1 MSVVGFD
8 FGTQSSR
15 IAVVRGGID
24 VICNEVSERSTPS
37 MVSFDRRCRYAGAPS
52 KTQMM
57 GNITNTVVN
66 MPRLAGKL
74 ANDSQVLDVES
85 KYLTNEITSKD
96 GVMAANITY
105 REKPACFSNIELM
118 GMFFGK
124 LKATTFAATQSSVG
138 DVVISVPSWS
148 SERERRAIIDA
159 AEIAGLHC
167 VRTINDTTAA
177 SICYGLTKEFSSEKG
192 KLVAIIDIGYAGT
205 KACIG
210 NFWKDRVDMRSQ
222 VSDSNLGGRN
232 FDELLAHHFVEHF
245 KNSPKKVDLSTS
257 TKAMTRLRDGSERIK
272 KMLSGVQYFKHELD
286 NLMNDQ
292 DFTLEATRE
301 LLEEL
306 AQPLLEQLRTL
317 LKRLLKEAFITEV
330 SQISAVEIIGG
341 SSRIPAIKALIAEF
355 FKREVSTTLNADEA
369 VARGCALQCAMD
381 SPTVRVRDYNVVDVN
396 TNAIECRIG
405 DEVIAKLP
413 VGTPVGVVQK
423 FSIPP
428 PSSFPVKVDAF
439 SSGEQISS
447 FTITPPKAYGKALEN
462 AKTVPVLGVKFNL
475 NFLLN
480 ISGLLN
486 LKDGVLEVETEEP
499 ALPAPEGAS
508 EEEAQAAAT
517 ALPRK
522 ITRCHQGHVKSE
534 SFRLP
539 KEVLMKLKE
548 AEIAMALHD
557 LEVRE
562 CDDAKN
568 SLEEA
573 VYDCRSKIDYEWSEL
588 ATEAQKADV
597 RKFLSCTEDWL
608 YDDGAETDK
617 ASYMKKMGQL
627 NALIQP
633 FRAKIEAEKKKA
645 EEEAAAIRKAA
656 DDARAAAEAA
666 AAASATSSEP
676 QSPVPDMDMD

>member
-52 KTQMM
+52 KTQMI
-57 GNITNTVVN
+57 GNIKNTVVN
-66 MPRLAGKL
+66 LPRLAGKL
-74 ANDSQVLDVES
+74 SNDSQVLEIES
-85 KYLTNEITSKD
+85 KYLTNETSEKD
-96 GVMAANITY
+96 GIIAANVTY
-105 REKPACFSNIELM
+105 REKPACFSNIELI

-124 LKATTFAATQSSVG
+124 LKATTFAETQSSVG
-138 DVVISVPSWS
+138 DVVISVPNWS
-148 SERERRAIIDA
+148 SERERRAIIDS
-159 AEIAGLHC
+159 AEVAGLHC
-167 VRTINDTTAA
+167 IRTINDTTAA
-177 SICYGLTKEFSSEKG
+177 SICYGLTKEFSSEHG

-222 VSDSNLGGRN
+222 VSDSNLGGRD
-232 FDELLAHHFVEHF
+232 FDELLAQHFVSHF
-245 KNSPKKVDLSTS
+245 KQSSKKVDLSTN

-272 KMLSGVQYFKHELD
+272 KMLSGVQFFKLELD

-292 DFTLEATRE
+292 DFTLEASRE

-317 LKRLLKEAFITEV
+317 LQKLMKSAFISEV
-330 SQISAVEIIGG
+330 SQISAVEVIGG
-341 SSRIPAIKALIAEF
+341 SSRIPVIKSMLAEF

-396 TNAIECRIG
+396 TNSIECRIG
-405 DEVIAKLP
+405 DSVIAKIP
-413 VGTPVGVVQK
+413 IGTPVGIVQK
-423 FSIPP
+423 FSLAP
-428 PSSFPVKVDAF
+428 PSNFPIKVDAF
-439 SSGEQISS
+439 SCGEQISS
-447 FTITPPKAYGKALEN
+447 FTITPPKAYGKALEMAN
-462 AKTVPVLGVKFNL
+462 EIPVLGVKFNL

-480 ISGLLN
+480 ISCLLN
-486 LKDGVLEVETEEP
+486 LKDSVLEVETEEP

-508 EEEAQAAAT
+508 EEEVTAAAT

-522 ITRCHQGHVKSE
+522 ITRCHQCHVKSE
-534 SFRLP
+534 NFRLS
-539 KEVLMKLKE
+539 KEVLLKLKE
-548 AEIAMALHD
+548 AEIAMAIHD
-557 LEVRE
+557 QGIRE

-573 VYDCRSKIDYEWSEL
+573 LYDVRSKLDYEWSEL
-588 ATEAQKADV
+588 ATDAQKEDV
-597 RKFLSCTEDWL
+597 RKFLSSTEDWL
-608 YDDGAETDK
+608 YDDGADADK
-617 ASYMKKMGQL
+617 ATYSKKMGQL
-627 NALIQP
+627 NGLIQP
-633 FRAKIEAEKKKA
+633 FRSKIEAEKKK
-645 EEEAAAIRKAA
+645 EEEAAAAIRKAA
-656 DDARAAAEAA
+656 DDARAASQAA
-666 AAASATSSEP
+666 AE
-676 QSPVPDMDMD
+676 QKSPISDMDMD